1 MELTAIIDTF
11 DNLKDEDKKAVLT
24 DLRNI
29 VLKNLKIKN
38 HYLVAF
44 KINTTTGR
52 LEAIFQNTNN
62 KDYMSIQIWSEFDY
76 FYEDI
81 NEDEP
86 DYQSNQTIHCFELS
100 VFKKDEQVSNGV
112 LTYTN
117 DFEKSLKWL
126 ENYIETN
133 L

>member
-44 KINTTTGR
+44 KINTTADQ
-52 LEAIFQNTNN
+52 LETIFQNTNN
-62 KDYMSIQIWSEFDY
+62 KDYISIQIWSEFDC
-76 FYEDI
+76 FYQ
-81 NEDEP
+81 N
-86 DYQSNQTIHCFELS
+86 NQVIYCFELS
-100 VFKKDEQVSNGV
+100 VFKNDEQVSNGT
-112 LTYTN
+112 LTYTTN
-117 DFEKSLKWL
+117 FEESLSLL
-126 ENYIETN
+126 ENYIENNIN